1 MGTELSMERE
11 GAARIAE
18 ILICPDCGG
27 TLRLAPEELTCLSC
41 SAAYPIRGGVLH
53 LARYVTLQGDVAPED
68 PRTSEKYQRQYADEG
83 RATEYNALYREKLTK
98 RLSTQREYRLLT
110 ELLASQPRS
119 QRLLD
124 LPCGGGRLSPALAP
138 YTELLLEADIGAGQV
153 LHAKKHSQI
162 EVPQVWMTASGFR
175 IPLRDASV
183 DGTVCCRLSHHL
195 PQPAERER
203 LVSELLRV
211 SKRFVIMTYFDH
223 SSLKNLGRRLRAP
236 FDHKPPKC
244 TMTRGRIAELA
255 AQGGARLVACPWLS
269 RIGSGHRF
277 ALMVKQAGTA

>member
-11 GAARIAE
+11 GAARIAD
-18 ILICPDCGG
+18 ILICPDCGEK
-27 TLRLAPEELTCLSC
+27 LRLAPGELTCLSC

-53 LARYVTLQGDVAPED
+53 MARYVTLPGAAVADD
-68 PRTSEKYQRQYADEG
+68 PRTSEKYQRQYSDE
-83 RATEYNALYREKLTK
+83 RPAAEYNAAYKERLTK
-98 RLSTQREYRLLT
+98 RLSTQREYRLLG

-138 YTELLLEADIGAGQV
+138 YTELLIEADIGAGQV
-153 LHAKKHSQI
+153 QHAKQQSQLEI
-162 EVPQVWMTASGFR
+162 PQVWMTASGFR
-175 IPLRDASV
+175 IPLRDGSV

-223 SSLKNLGRRLRAP
+223 HSLKNLGRRLRAP
-236 FDHKPPKC
+236 FNHKPPKC
-244 TMTRGRIAELA
+244 TMTRKRVEELA

-269 RIGSGHRF
+269 RVGSGHRY
-277 ALMVKQAGTA
+277 ALLVKPSSPA